1 MEVFGVLIIITMVV
15 GGGYGVFKAKDPK
28 TKIASLVFLVMGIWI
43 CYLAINS
50 PSSSQEYDNDGG
62 SYNVPFKG
70 THCSGTVGCS
80 CPGFEPITNGDVW
93 QESYCKHC
101 NHKKSSHK

>member
-50 PSSSQEYDNDGG
+50 PSSSQEY
-62 SYNVPFKG
+62 
-70 THCSGTVGCS
+70 
-80 CPGFEPITNGDVW
+80 EP
-93 QESYCKHC
+93 
-101 NHKKSSHK
+101 